1 MARLCQ
7 PGGKANEG
15 AGGARERKVFP
26 GLKTA
31 KTNLSLHVLTWPI
44 EAALDMQ
51 IRARLLQGTL
61 GGGGNRGLL

>member
-15 AGGARERKVFP
+15 AGGARERRVFP

-31 KTNLSLHVLTWPI
+31 KIFEIWRRIHVV
-44 EAALDMQ
+44 
-51 IRARLLQGTL
+51 LLQTATEITSAYG
-61 GGGGNRGLL
+61 

>member
-15 AGGARERKVFP
+15 AGGARERRVFP

-31 KTNLSLHVLTWPI
+31 KTMISRILFITRRTAFRTSLSSMINWSV
-44 EAALDMQ
+44 
-51 IRARLLQGTL
+51 
-61 GGGGNRGLL
+61 NVVFV